1 MRGPCVSAKSNRLHK
16 ITPMEKNEQPIRKTF
31 QNSILAWIDERL
43 PVISIMQREYIN
55 YPTPRNVN
63 YFWSFGAIAT
73 VMLLV
78 MITTGLVLAMQYTS
92 HTAMAFSSVQRIMRD
107 VNYGWLLR
115 TIHMNGASMF
125 FLAVYIHIYRG
136 MYYGSYKK
144 PRELIWI
151 LGVMVF
157 LLMMATAFTGYV
169 LPWGQMSYWA
179 ATVITNL
186 FSAVPLIGEHIVSF
200 LWGGFSVDNPT
211 LNRFFVLHFLLPF
224 VILGVV
230 LLHVAALHVTGS
242 NNPDGVDV
250 KSKRDTLP
258 FHPYITSKDS
268 LAMLVFAIIYAA
280 IVFYAPNFLNHP
292 DNAIPANP
300 LSTPEH
306 IVPEWYF
313 LPFYAVLRAIPNK
326 LLGVLGLFG
335 GVAILFFLPF
345 LDRSKVRSCR
355 YRPIYR
361 WFLWAFVIDVV
372 FLGWL
377 GGRPAEEPYILWARL
392 GTLYYFGFFL
402 LLVPLVSLVERPS
415 PLPASISEPVLKT
428 ADRPRVS

>member
-1 MRGPCVSAKSNRLHK
+1 MSKKSPPFRN
-16 ITPMEKNEQPIRKTF
+16 PVVNWF
-31 QNSILAWIDERL
+31 DERL
-43 PVISIMQREYIN
+43 PLISMMRREYIE

-73 VMLLV
+73 VMLLL
-78 MITTGLVLAMQYTS
+78 MIATGLMLAMQYTP
-92 HTAMAFSSVQRIMRD
+92 HVDMAFSSVQRIMRD

-115 TIHMNGASMF
+115 IIHMNGASMF
-125 FLAVYIHIYRG
+125 FLAVYIHLYRG

-144 PRELIWI
+144 PRELLWI
-151 LGVMVF
+151 FGVLIF

-186 FSAVPLIGEHIVSF
+186 FSAIPLVGEDVVQF

-224 VILGVV
+224 VIVGVV
-230 LLHVAALHVTGS
+230 VLHIAALHVPGS
-242 NNPDGVDV
+242 NNPDGIEV
-250 KSKRDTLP
+250 KSARDTLP

-268 LAMLVFAIIYAA
+268 LALIVFALGYAA
-280 IVFYAPNFLNHP
+280 LVFYAPNFLNHP

-313 LPFYAVLRAIPNK
+313 LPFYAILRAIPNK
-326 LLGVLGLFG
+326 LLGVIALFG

-355 YRPIYR
+355 YRPLYR
-361 WFLWAFVIDVV
+361 WFLWFFVVDAL

-377 GGRPAEEPYILWARL
+377 GSKPAEEPYILWARL
-392 GTLYYFGFFL
+392 ATTYYFGFFL
-402 LLVPLVSLVERPS
+402 VITPVLSIIERPR

-428 ADRPRVS
+428 ASRPRAS